1 MFDIFLPKEQKLL
14 KNLKKEYKK
23 VKSTEINITDPHI
36 KALKVS
42 EKNVVLE
49 ELTFLHNKVLEAF
62 LKTPSNFLLNTYEYA
77 ERLDVTSPGIALFS
91 KEFMSNEEKTAIEQ
105 SEIKRLSST
114 AFLFQDYLD
123 GKYSLNLRLAPFM
136 NTNLA
141 KKREAHIKDLI
152 NTGSNL
158 IGINLET
165 ECMLCL
171 LNSVYNQS
179 TKIVVIQDCGTITS
193 TFKEQIK
200 AIAAYTK
207 KDILI
212 YP

>member
-1 MFDIFLPKEQKLL
+1 MFDIFLSKEQKLL
-14 KNLKKEYKK
+14 KNLKKEYEK
-23 VKSTEINITDPHI
+23 VKSTEIDITDPHI

-42 EKNVVLE
+42 EKEVVLK

-62 LKTPSNFLLNTYEYA
+62 LKTPSNYLLNKYEYT
-77 ERLDVTSPGIALFS
+77 ERLDVMSPGIALFS
-91 KEFMSNEEKTAIEQ
+91 ETFMTNEEKTAIKQ
-105 SEIKRLSST
+105 NEIKRLSYT

-141 KKREAHIKDLI
+141 KKRKSHIEALI
-152 NTGSNL
+152 S
-158 IGINLET
+158 IESDRVGINLET
-165 ECMLCL
+165 EWMLCL
-171 LNSVYNQS
+171 LRSVQYQS
-179 TKIVVIQDCGTITS
+179 TKIVVIQDCATITS

>member
-1 MFDIFLPKEQKLL
+1 MFDVFLPKEQKLL

-42 EKNVVLE
+42 EKEVVLK

-62 LKTPSNFLLNTYEYA
+62 LKTPSNFLLNKYEYT
-77 ERLDVTSPGIALFS
+77 ERLDVASPGIALFS
-91 KEFMSNEEKTAIEQ
+91 ETFITDKEKTVIEQ
-105 SEIKRLSST
+105 NGIKRLSYTS
-114 AFLFQDYLD
+114 FLFQDYLE
-123 GKYSLNLRLAPFM
+123 GKYALNLRLAPFM
-136 NTNLA
+136 NTNLG
-141 KKREAHIKDLI
+141 KKRKSLIKDLI
-152 NTGSNL
+152 SIGSDQV
-158 IGINLET
+158 GVDLET
-165 ECMLCL
+165 EWMLCL
-171 LNSVYNQS
+171 FRSVQNQN
-179 TKIVVIQDCGTITS
+179 TKTVVIQDCETITS

>member
-14 KNLKKEYKK
+14 KNLKKEYEK
-23 VKSTEINITDPHI
+23 VKSTEINITDQHI
-36 KALKVS
+36 RALKIS
-42 EKNVVLE
+42 EKDVVLK
-49 ELTFLHNKVLEAF
+49 ELTFLHNKVLESF
-62 LKTPSNFLLNTYEYA
+62 LKTPSNFLLNTYEYT

-91 KEFMSNEEKTAIEQ
+91 ETFITNDEKTAIKQ
-105 SEIKRLSST
+105 SEIKRLSFT
-114 AFLFQDYLD
+114 AFLFQDYLE
-123 GKYSLNLRLAPFM
+123 GKYALNLQLAPFI

-141 KKREAHIKDLI
+141 KKRKFLIKDFVNI
-152 NTGSNL
+152 GSDQ
-158 IGINLET
+158 IGVDLET
-165 ECMLCL
+165 EWMLCL
-171 LNSVYNQS
+171 FRSVQNQS
-179 TKIVVIQDCGTITS
+179 TKIVVIQDCGTRSS

>member
-1 MFDIFLPKEQKLL
+1 MFDIFLSKEQKLL
-14 KNLKKEYKK
+14 KNLKKEYEK
-23 VKSTEINITDPHI
+23 VKSTPEINITEHI
-36 KALKVS
+36 RDLKIS
-42 EKNVVLE
+42 EKNIVLK
-49 ELTFLHNKVLEAF
+49 ELTFLHNKVLESF
-62 LKTPSNFLLNTYEYA
+62 LKTPSNFLLNTYVYA
-77 ERLDVTSPGIALFS
+77 ERLDLTSPGIALFS
-91 KEFMSNEEKTAIEQ
+91 KEFMTNEEKTAIKQ
-105 SEIKRLSST
+105 NEIKILSFT
-114 AFLFQDYLD
+114 AFLFQDYLE
-123 GKYSLNLRLAPFM
+123 GKYALNLQLAPFM

-152 NTGSNL
+152 NTVSNL

-179 TKIVVIQDCGTITS
+179 TKTAVIQDCGTITS

>member
-1 MFDIFLPKEQKLL
+1 MFDIFLSKEQKLL
-14 KNLKKEYKK
+14 KNLKKEYEK

-36 KALKVS
+36 RALKIS
-42 EKNVVLE
+42 EKEVVLK
-49 ELTFLHNKVLEAF
+49 ELTFLHNKVLESF
-62 LKTPSNFLLNTYEYA
+62 LKTPSNFLLNKYEYA

-91 KEFMSNEEKTAIEQ
+91 ETFMTNEEKTAIKQ
-105 SEIKRLSST
+105 SEIKRLSYT
-114 AFLFQDYLD
+114 AFLFQDYLE
-123 GKYSLNLRLAPFM
+123 GKYALNLRLAPFM

-141 KKREAHIKDLI
+141 KKRRSLIKDLI
-152 NTGSNL
+152 SIGSDQV
-158 IGINLET
+158 GIALET
-165 ECMLCL
+165 EWMLCL
-171 LNSVYNQS
+171 FRSVQNQS
-179 TKIVVIQDCGTITS
+179 TKIVVIQDCGTRSS